1 MFDVQDK
8 SWVVETNYHIPEN
21 KEPQRKWSKFKAV
34 VFVKK
39 LKTKKLSFI
48 LIPRVTRFY
57 ASLEVKMTTWPEETR
72 TLRTRSWMRRSI
84 RSFKIPP
91 ATLSPLSPTLQSLNF
106 WRLVRSNFWKAFS
119 PPRPK
124 LCSNASPKYRLW
136 LSIFFVNG
144 KINSNRDFLLDL
156 FFWSSDRESEIF
168 TCKHL
173 HIKRQNMFIPL
184 ERLNNSNCPPH
195 PGKLQIYHPHGTNG

>member
-106 WRLVRSNFWKAFS
+106 WRLVRSNFWNAFF
-119 PPRPK
+119 PPPPP
-124 LCSNASPKYRLW
+124 NP
-136 LSIFFVNG
+136 G
-144 KINSNRDFLLDL
+144 
-156 FFWSSDRESEIF
+156 
-168 TCKHL
+168 
-173 HIKRQNMFIPL
+173 QNCVQM
-184 ERLNNSNCPPH
+184 PH
-195 PGKLQIYHPHGTNG
+195 PSTGYDCRFFLWTAR

>member
-8 SWVVETNYHIPEN
+8 SWVVETNYHISEN

-48 LIPRVTRFY
+48 FIPRVTRFY

-106 WRLVRSNFWKAFS
+106 WRLVRSNFWNAFF
-119 PPRPK
+119 PPPPTPAK
-124 LCSNASPKYRLW
+124 IVFKCLTQAPVM
-136 LSIFFVNG
+136 IVDFFC
-144 KINSNRDFLLDL
+144 
-156 FFWSSDRESEIF
+156 E
-168 TCKHL
+168 
-173 HIKRQNMFIPL
+173 RQD
-184 ERLNNSNCPPH
+184 
-195 PGKLQIYHPHGTNG
+195 K

>member
-1 MFDVQDK
+1 
-8 SWVVETNYHIPEN
+8 
-21 KEPQRKWSKFKAV
+21 
-34 VFVKK
+34 
-39 LKTKKLSFI
+39 
-48 LIPRVTRFY
+48 
-57 ASLEVKMTTWPEETR
+57 MTTWPEETR

-106 WRLVRSNFWKAFS
+106 WRLVRSNFWNAFS
-119 PPRPK
+119 PPPPTPAKK

-144 KINSNRDFLLDL
+144 KINSDRDFLLDL
-156 FFWSSDRESEIF
+156 FFWPSARESEIF

-173 HIKRQNMFIPL
+173 HIKRQNTFIPL
-184 ERLNNSNCPPH
+184 ERLNNSNCPLH
-195 PGKLQIYHPHGTNG
+195 PSKLQIYHPHGTDG